1 MTQSPR
7 VWLAIPHTGSVVP
20 GVLQACLQATSRGTP
35 LYVKDLGFSIA
46 THTFNMLWCQAYNAR
61 RELGL
66 THFAMCHS
74 DVHPDEGWL
83 DTLLDEMDRTGAD
96 VLSAVIAIKDCK
108 GLTSTGLRG
117 EYSGARGGS
126 RRPR

>member
-1 MTQSPR
+1 MTKQPK

-46 THTFNMLWCQAYNAR
+46 THTFNMLWAQAYNAR

-66 THFAMCHS
+66 THFAMLHS
-74 DVHPDEGWL
+74 DVHPDENWI

-96 VLSAVIAIKDCK
+96 VVSAIIAIKDCK
-108 GLTSTGLRG
+108 GLTSTGL
-117 EYSGARGGS
+117 AI
-126 RRPR
+126 RRPRSPGG